1 MTTNPSLRELL
12 RPGWE
17 GVKRNWP
24 AMVLIQAVAVSVV
37 VSYYASPSVRSSLDV
52 FAAWRAGLGLLF
64 APLAGFSAGG
74 VLPEIAK
81 AATGLTRRFDAAWAR
96 DTLFTGI
103 VWSGLA
109 LMVDVFYGYQERWFG
124 AVADPLTVAKKTAM
138 DMVVFAPL
146 LFVPY
151 SVAMFRWRDAG
162 YRAAGLASVFGWRRY
177 RANVLPTYLPNV
189 CYWIPVLC
197 AVYALPTVLQYP
209 LSALAT
215 ACWSLVFVF
224 INRKSGD

>member
-1 MTTNPSLRELL
+1 
-12 RPGWE
+12 
-17 GVKRNWP
+17 
-24 AMVLIQAVAVSVV
+24 MVLIQAVAVTFVV
-37 VSYYASPSVRSSLDV
+37 AYYAAPSFRSSLDT

-64 APLAGFSAGG
+64 APVAGFLAGG

-81 AATGLTRRFDAAWAR
+81 ALTGLNRKFDGAWLR
-96 DTLFTGI
+96 DTLFTGL

-109 LMVDVFYGYQERWFG
+109 LMVDVFYGFQEQWFG
-124 AVADPLTVAKKTAM
+124 GVADPMTVAKKTAM

-151 SVAMFRWRDAG
+151 SVAMFRWRDAA
-162 YRAAGLASVFGWRRY
+162 YRPSGLASVFGWRNY
-177 RANVLPTYLPNV
+177 RANVLPTYIPNV
-189 CYWIPVLC
+189 CYWIPVLF

-224 INRKSGD
+224 INKNSGD